1 MNVFKFGS
9 GSGETP
15 HQSRQLLPVDWELGC
30 TEVVCV
36 RNITQCQ
43 PKKLSIDTRQHMNAT
58 L

>member
-15 HQSRQLLPVDWELGC
+15 HLSRQLLPVDWELTC

-43 PKKLSIDTRQHMNAT
+43 PKNSVLTEDNT
-58 L
+58 